1 MSGLSLVNSTSNGD
15 MSSTING
22 AGSGAVELSDS
33 GRALKLQTD
42 SPHLVSMGGDRLST
56 SVTLH
61 PIPQGS
67 QKKTKLFIP
76 LYFNWPSF
84 VVFRSNRLIKNI
96 ENTFYDY

>member
-67 QKKTKLFIP
+67 QKKP
-76 LYFNWPSF
+76 NYSF
-84 VVFRSNRLIKNI
+84 HCISIGLRLWFFVQI
-96 ENTFYDY
+96 D